1 MTGLAGL
8 RIPSDYLKPCL
19 PIAIAR
25 GQLTELQKIVGG
37 YIEVVPCGRL
47 QLIVN
52 EDGISKDLP
61 LNHRATAL
69 HQLHQADRVQFLR
82 GDAFLVGPTTPDG
95 EFAPLDPEV
104 ARLIGEAFDG
114 LIDFAVVKSA
124 VA

>member
-8 RIPSDYLKPCL
+8 RIPTDYLKPCL

-25 GQLTELQKIVGG
+25 DQLTELQKIVGG
-37 YIEVVPCGRL
+37 YIEIVPCGRL
-47 QLIVN
+47 QLVVN
-52 EDGISKDLP
+52 EDGVRLDLP

-69 HQLHQADRVQFLR
+69 QQLHQTDRVPFLR

-104 ARLIGEAFDG
+104 ARLISEAFDG
-114 LIDFAVVKSA
+114 LVDFAAVKAA